1 MNRVLS
7 LLLLVP
13 FLITQVLTVTPGWAR
28 GGPFDDMLSR
38 SLSALAGTYGVAL
51 TGDSNTWSIP
61 AADGT
66 TQSNP
71 NSNVTGVLALTLPPV
86 GIATGRV
93 LLFNRG
99 LMYLGTAQ
107 GLLDPRTGNLKLLSQ
122 LSHYFVR
129 ITTDGATQGNSA
141 VVDSIY
147 SGQIDL
153 HLSVDYFTG
162 LIAAEGQARFSEYN
176 PLIGKVTQ
184 KTSAD
189 TSTST
194 TASNDSTTGPNDT
207 KSVSTSNTSIKYEED
222 GSITTTTTSTTSNGG
237 LTSSTSSSETGS
249 KTGTE
254 VSNFHDTTKQGKSD
268 FLDLK
273 LTASGV
279 RQSTATPNIG
289 AFVAP
294 TVATSFQ
301 VEAPA
306 GVATGQ

>member
-1 MNRVLS
+1 
-7 LLLLVP
+7 
-13 FLITQVLTVTPGWAR
+13 
-28 GGPFDDMLSR
+28 
-38 SLSALAGTYGVAL
+38 
-51 TGDSNTWSIP
+51 
-61 AADGT
+61 
-66 TQSNP
+66 
-71 NSNVTGVLALTLPPV
+71 V

>member
-51 TGDSNTWSIP
+51 TGDSSTWSIP

-93 LLFNRG
+93 LLFNQG
-99 LMYLGTAQ
+99 LMYMGNAQ
-107 GLLDPRTGNLKLLSQ
+107 GLLDPRTGDLKLLSQ

-162 LIAAEGQARFSEYN
+162 LIAAEGQARFSEYD
-176 PLIGKVTQ
+176 PLIGTVTQ
-184 KTSAD
+184 KTSSI
-189 TSTST
+189 TPTST
-194 TASNDSTTGPNDT
+194 TSSNATTTGPNDT
-207 KSVSTSNTSIKYEED
+207 KAVSTSNTSVVTEPD
-222 GSITTTTTSTTSNGG
+222 GSTTTTTTSTTNNEGATSNA
-237 LTSSTSSSETGS
+237 TSSTTASTA
-249 KTGTE
+249 GTA
-254 VSNFHDTTKQGKSD
+254 VSNFYDTTKQQQKRL
-268 FLDLK
+268 LDLQ

-279 RQSTATPNIG
+279 RQSTETPNIG

-301 VEAPA
+301 VEAPT